1 MLAIVVRFI
10 TKKEE
15 FKFFT
20 TEHICFTWFGG
31 TYSTSIINTLNGG
44 FVGRSICCE
53 RPPLRSDYHV
63 KECCKEHVGLS
74 VNLAPPAMETFAL
87 SVFTHCN
94 KKRVLAFS
102 QALALRSIIFKYGPN
117 PVCRV

>member
-1 MLAIVVRFI
+1 MLAIVVRFT

-53 RPPLRSDYHV
+53 RPPLRSGYHV
-63 KECCKEHVGLS
+63 KECCKEHV
-74 VNLAPPAMETFAL
+74 A
-87 SVFTHCN
+87 C
-94 KKRVLAFS
+94 
-102 QALALRSIIFKYGPN
+102 LRQLGSTRPDGNACIVGFYSLQ
-117 PVCRV
+117 